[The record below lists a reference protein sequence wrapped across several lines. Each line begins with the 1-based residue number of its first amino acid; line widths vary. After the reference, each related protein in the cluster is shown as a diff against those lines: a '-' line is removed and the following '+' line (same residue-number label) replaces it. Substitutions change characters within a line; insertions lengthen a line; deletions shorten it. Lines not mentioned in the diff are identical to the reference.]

1 MLAKFTTN
9 TTREDEGE
17 KKTGKKTTT
26 TQKKKK
32 ICAAKD
38 VASEFS
44 RKWTR
49 EHALFVWS
57 DYNGKDSGKGWY
69 EKECFLADVALTV
82 NDYWLQNGLQMEFP
96 LFAEGSSGTSKEDGE
111 DIFSWKCAKIS
122 LNNVKAFV
130 AVVMNWPK
138 GKKTSGQNLIE
149 DLKRVRE
156 KGLAKKGCKKP
167 LRTYEQCI
175 RQIAWVVREA
185 SEGVMEDA
193 RKRKGVSGKEKKEG
207 LEEARAF
214 ERELRSY
221 VEQSWMENGLPTL
234 PERWYEKRGGELSE
248 EEEEIKGEEGGVK
261 TETTTPATT
270 SAGKRAKKRTKRL
283 NQRRK
288 NKRRRRHQLLLK
300 SAGGNAAGEKIE
312 YKRET
317 SLMKKIYGGRD

>member
-1 MLAKFTTN
+1 MCHFCDANNDERAMGKTTTTTTTKEEEEEEEETEEESETSLELARDALRSANEEILEEEERERGEEGFSSSNVTSTFDLLEKVLAKCATN
-9 TTREDEGE
+9 TTTREDEDE
-17 KKTGKKTTT
+17 KTGKKTTT

-32 ICAAKD
+32 ICTAKD

-49 EHALFVWS
+49 EHALLVWS

-96 LFAEGSSGTSKEDGE
+96 LFAGGSSGTSKEDGE

-167 LRTYEQCI
+167 LRT
-175 RQIAWVVREA
+175 
-185 SEGVMEDA
+185 
-193 RKRKGVSGKEKKEG
+193 
-207 LEEARAF
+207 
-214 ERELRSY
+214 
-221 VEQSWMENGLPTL
+221 
-234 PERWYEKRGGELSE
+234 
-248 EEEEIKGEEGGVK
+248 
-261 TETTTPATT
+261 
-270 SAGKRAKKRTKRL
+270 
-283 NQRRK
+283 
-288 NKRRRRHQLLLK
+288 
-300 SAGGNAAGEKIE
+300 
-312 YKRET
+312 
-317 SLMKKIYGGRD
+317 

>member
-1 MLAKFTTN
+1 MGETPTTPTTTPTTRKEEEEEDEGTEEETTNLERALDALRSANEEILEKEERERGEDDEGCASNNATSKFDLLEKVLAKFTTN

-130 AVVMNWPK
+130 AVVMNW
-138 GKKTSGQNLIE
+138 
-149 DLKRVRE
+149 
-156 KGLAKKGCKKP
+156 
-167 LRTYEQCI
+167 
-175 RQIAWVVREA
+175 
-185 SEGVMEDA
+185 
-193 RKRKGVSGKEKKEG
+193 RKG
-207 LEEARAF
+207 
-214 ERELRSY
+214 
-221 VEQSWMENGLPTL
+221 
-234 PERWYEKRGGELSE
+234 
-248 EEEEIKGEEGGVK
+248 
-261 TETTTPATT
+261 
-270 SAGKRAKKRTKRL
+270 
-283 NQRRK
+283 
-288 NKRRRRHQLLLK
+288 RRR
-300 SAGGNAAGEKIE
+300 AGRI
-312 YKRET
+312 
-317 SLMKKIYGGRD
+317 